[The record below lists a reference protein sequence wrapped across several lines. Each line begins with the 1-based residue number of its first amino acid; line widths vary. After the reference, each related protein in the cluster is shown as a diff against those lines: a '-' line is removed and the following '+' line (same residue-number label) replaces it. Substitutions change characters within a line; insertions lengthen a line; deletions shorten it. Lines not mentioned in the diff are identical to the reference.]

1 MKRESRQTA
10 CPWENLEPDERVA
23 RIEAL
28 IQSIIMRRSNLEKQ
42 GSWTSVRGAPLLTVR
57 DISPAER
64 ESPNFGNTVSRDR
77 PHREYCFAGAA
88 CIPVSN
94 ARCYI

>member
-10 CPWENLEPDERVA
+10 CPWEDLTPDERAA
-23 RIEAL
+23 RIDAQ
-28 IQSIIMRRSNLEKQ
+28 IQSITSHRGNLEKQ
-42 GSWTSVRGAPLLTVR
+42 DSWARVRGALLLTVR

-64 ESPNFGNTVSRDR
+64 ESPNFGNTVSWDWA
-77 PHREYCFAGAA
+77 HRKYRFARTA

-94 ARCYI
+94 ARCHI